1 MFFAIAPFVCFMA
14 GYFVVKLFGY
24 WKESKEE
31 ILRLIIIVLL
41 LASVFG
47 LVYNINDFHGKISA
61 QASIQGPSAHYQW
74 QSAMGWVRN
83 NTEEGSIFVHWW
95 DYGHWVTELGER
107 PVVTDGGHAIGHW
120 DHFIGRYVL
129 TTPYPETAYSFMK
142 THDVSY
148 LLIDPTDLGKYGAYS
163 KIGSGEDGMDRYS
176 AIPVIQLDSRQTVE
190 STDKITMV
198 YSGGMTVFEDIE
210 YTTDAGTIFLPAGK
224 AGLGGIIWSLNNE
237 GNITNMGQPTGVYF
251 YNNQRYD
258 IPIRYVQTV
267 GGLVDFEGGLDAVVK
282 IIPSF
287 DGQSINQWGA
297 AIYLSP
303 RVSKGLFAQ
312 LYLLDDAFGN
322 YKGISIAH
330 KENDALVQNIENNGM
345 SVGDFIYYGG
355 FRGPIKIWE
364 IDYPEG
370 TLAREEFLRTSGAWG
385 EFDDLEF
392 VA

>member
-1 MFFAIAPFVCFMA
+1 MIF
-14 GYFVVKLFGY
+14 
-24 WKESKEE
+24 
-31 ILRLIIIVLL
+31 RL
-41 LASVFG
+41 
-47 LVYNINDFHGKISA
+47 D
-61 QASIQGPSAHYQW
+61 
-74 QSAMGWVRN
+74 M
-83 NTEEGSIFVHWW
+83 
-95 DYGHWVTELGER
+95 
-107 PVVTDGGHAIGHW
+107 
-120 DHFIGRYVL
+120 
-129 TTPYPETAYSFMK
+129 
-142 THDVSY
+142 
-148 LLIDPTDLGKYGAYS
+148 
-163 KIGSGEDGMDRYS
+163 
-176 AIPVIQLDSRQTVE
+176 
-190 STDKITMV
+190 
-198 YSGGMTVFEDIE
+198 
-210 YTTDAGTIFLPAGK
+210 
-224 AGLGGIIWSLNNE
+224 
-237 GNITNMGQPTGVYF
+237 
-251 YNNQRYD
+251 
-258 IPIRYVQTV
+258 QTV

-297 AIYLSP
+297 AIYISP

-330 KENDALVQNIENNGM
+330 KENDALVQNIENQGM